1 MAAGGDHKP
10 MIVTLDGPAG
20 AGKSSTARELARRL
34 GWCYMDTGAMY
45 RAVALVATR
54 RAIPLEDEPQ
64 LAALAESI
72 EIRFEQG
79 RVFVDAEDVSEAI
92 RTADNTT
99 ATRPVANAGLV
110 RAAMK
115 QIQRRMAA
123 DRDVVTEGR
132 DQGSEVFPQAE
143 LKVFLTAS
151 PEERARRRLAEERAK
166 GRDVTLDEILAS
178 QQDRDHG
185 DTHREV
191 GAMRQAEGAEL
202 RRPSREG
209 RAERADLRGSIR
221 ASNPTGPI
229 RGSRSAGVDP
239 WGRA

>member
-1 MAAGGDHKP
+1 MADGGDRKP

-79 RVFVDAEDVSEAI
+79 RVFVGAEDVSEAI

-99 ATRPVANAGLV
+99 ATRPVANAAPV

-185 DTHREV
+185 DTHREL

-202 RRPSREG
+202 LDTDGMDREAVLAVLLGWIEARRP
-209 RAERADLRGSIR
+209 AP
-221 ASNPTGPI
+221 PTA
-229 RGSRSAGVDP
+229 AGARP
-239 WGRA
+239 PHA

>member
-79 RVFVDAEDVSEAI
+79 RVFVGAEDVSEAI

-99 ATRPVANAGLV
+99 ATRPVADAALV

-166 GRDVTLDEILAS
+166 GGNVTLDEILAS

-185 DTHREV
+185 DTHREL

-202 RRPSREG
+202 LDTDGMDREAVLAVLLGWIEARRP
-209 RAERADLRGSIR
+209 AP
-221 ASNPTGPI
+221 PTA
-229 RGSRSAGVDP
+229 AGARP
-239 WGRA
+239 PHA

>member
-1 MAAGGDHKP
+1 MADGGDHKP

-166 GRDVTLDEILAS
+166 GGNVTLDEILAS

-185 DTHREV
+185 DTHREL

-202 RRPSREG
+202 LDTDGMDREAVLAVLLGWIEARRP
-209 RAERADLRGSIR
+209 AP
-221 ASNPTGPI
+221 PTA
-229 RGSRSAGVDP
+229 AGARP
-239 WGRA
+239 PHA

>member
-1 MAAGGDHKP
+1 

-99 ATRPVANAGLV
+99 ATRPVANAALV

-166 GRDVTLDEILAS
+166 GQNVTLDEILAS

-185 DTHREV
+185 DTHREL

-202 RRPSREG
+202 LDTDGMDREAVLAVLLGWIEARRP
-209 RAERADLRGSIR
+209 AP
-221 ASNPTGPI
+221 PTA
-229 RGSRSAGVDP
+229 AGARP
-239 WGRA
+239 PHA

>member
-1 MAAGGDHKP
+1 MADRGDHNP

-64 LAALAESI
+64 LAALTESI

-79 RVFVDAEDVSEAI
+79 RVFVGAEDVSEAI
-92 RTADNTT
+92 RTAENTT
-99 ATRPVANAGLV
+99 ATRPVADAALV

-202 RRPSREG
+202 LHTDGMDREAVLAVLLGWIEARRPP
-209 RAERADLRGSIR
+209 L
-221 ASNPTGPI
+221 PTA
-229 RGSRSAGVDP
+229 AGARLP
-239 WGRA
+239 HA

>member
-1 MAAGGDHKP
+1 

-64 LAALAESI
+64 LAALTESI

-79 RVFVDAEDVSEAI
+79 RVFVGAEDVSEAI
-92 RTADNTT
+92 RTAENTT
-99 ATRPVANAGLV
+99 ATRPVADAALV

-166 GRDVTLDEILAS
+166 GRNVTLEEILAS

-202 RRPSREG
+202 LHTDGMDREAVLAVLIGWIEARRP
-209 RAERADLRGSIR
+209 AP
-221 ASNPTGPI
+221 PTA
-229 RGSRSAGVDP
+229 AGARP
-239 WGRA
+239 PHA

>member
-79 RVFVDAEDVSEAI
+79 RVFVGAEDVSEAI
-92 RTADNTT
+92 RTAENTT

-166 GRDVTLDEILAS
+166 GGNVTLDEILAS

-202 RRPSREG
+202 LDTDGMDREAVLAVLLGWIEARRP
-209 RAERADLRGSIR
+209 AP
-221 ASNPTGPI
+221 PTA
-229 RGSRSAGVDP
+229 AGARP
-239 WGRA
+239 PHA

>member
-1 MAAGGDHKP
+1 MADGGDHKP

-79 RVFVDAEDVSEAI
+79 RVFVGAEDVSEAI

-99 ATRPVANAGLV
+99 ATRPVADAALV

-132 DQGSEVFPQAE
+132 DQGSEVFPQAD

-166 GRDVTLDEILAS
+166 GGNVTLDEILAS

-185 DTHREV
+185 DTHREL

-202 RRPSREG
+202 LDTDGMDREAVLAVLLGWIEARRP
-209 RAERADLRGSIR
+209 AP
-221 ASNPTGPI
+221 PTA
-229 RGSRSAGVDP
+229 AGARP
-239 WGRA
+239 PHA

>member
-1 MAAGGDHKP
+1 
-10 MIVTLDGPAG
+10 
-20 AGKSSTARELARRL
+20 
-34 GWCYMDTGAMY
+34 MDTGAMY

-79 RVFVDAEDVSEAI
+79 RVFVGAEDVSEAI

-99 ATRPVANAGLV
+99 ATRPVADAALV

-166 GRDVTLDEILAS
+166 GQNVTLDEILAS

-202 RRPSREG
+202 LHTDGMDREAVLAVLLGWIEARRP
-209 RAERADLRGSIR
+209 AP
-221 ASNPTGPI
+221 PTA
-229 RGSRSAGVDP
+229 AGARP
-239 WGRA
+239 PHA

>member
-1 MAAGGDHKP
+1 

-166 GRDVTLDEILAS
+166 GGNVTLDEILAS

-202 RRPSREG
+202 LDTDGMDREAVLAVLLGWIEARRP
-209 RAERADLRGSIR
+209 AP
-221 ASNPTGPI
+221 PTA
-229 RGSRSAGVDP
+229 AGARP
-239 WGRA
+239 PHA

>member
-1 MAAGGDHKP
+1 MADRGDHNP

-79 RVFVDAEDVSEAI
+79 RVFVGAEDVSEAI

-99 ATRPVANAGLV
+99 ATRPVADAALV

-202 RRPSREG
+202 LHTDGMDREAVLAVLLGWIEARRPPLST
-209 RAERADLRGSIR
+209 A
-221 ASNPTGPI
+221 
-229 RGSRSAGVDP
+229 AGARLP
-239 WGRA
+239 HA

>member
-1 MAAGGDHKP
+1 MADRGDHNP

-79 RVFVDAEDVSEAI
+79 RVFVGAEDVSEAI
-92 RTADNTT
+92 RTAENTT
-99 ATRPVANAGLV
+99 ATRPVADAALV
-110 RAAMK
+110 RGAMK

-166 GRDVTLDEILAS
+166 GRNVTLDEILAS

-202 RRPSREG
+202 LHTDGMDREAVLAVLIGWIEARRP
-209 RAERADLRGSIR
+209 AP
-221 ASNPTGPI
+221 PTA
-229 RGSRSAGVDP
+229 AGARP
-239 WGRA
+239 PHA

>member
-1 MAAGGDHKP
+1 MADGGDRKP

-79 RVFVDAEDVSEAI
+79 RVFVGAEDVSEAI

-99 ATRPVANAGLV
+99 ATRPVADAALV

-166 GRDVTLDEILAS
+166 GQHVTLDEILAS

-185 DTHREV
+185 DIHREV
-191 GAMRQAEGAEL
+191 GAMRRAEGAEL
-202 RRPSREG
+202 LDTDGMDREAVLAVLLGWIEARRP
-209 RAERADLRGSIR
+209 AL
-221 ASNPTGPI
+221 PTA
-229 RGSRSAGVDP
+229 AGARP
-239 WGRA
+239 PHA

>member
-1 MAAGGDHKP
+1 

-79 RVFVDAEDVSEAI
+79 RVFVGAEDVSEAI

-166 GRDVTLDEILAS
+166 GGNVTLDEILAS

-202 RRPSREG
+202 LDTDGMDREAVLAVLLGWIEARRP
-209 RAERADLRGSIR
+209 AP
-221 ASNPTGPI
+221 PTA
-229 RGSRSAGVDP
+229 AGARP
-239 WGRA
+239 PHA

>member
-1 MAAGGDHKP
+1 

-99 ATRPVANAGLV
+99 ATRPVANAALV

-166 GRDVTLDEILAS
+166 GGNVTLDEILAS

-185 DTHREV
+185 DTHREL

-202 RRPSREG
+202 LDTDGMDREAVLAVLLGWIEARRP
-209 RAERADLRGSIR
+209 AP
-221 ASNPTGPI
+221 PTA
-229 RGSRSAGVDP
+229 AGARP
-239 WGRA
+239 PHA

>member
-1 MAAGGDHKP
+1 

-79 RVFVDAEDVSEAI
+79 RVFVGAEDVSEAI

-151 PEERARRRLAEERAK
+151 PEERARRRLAEQRAK
-166 GRDVTLDEILAS
+166 GQNVTLDEILAS

-202 RRPSREG
+202 LDTDGMDREAVLAVLLGWIEARRP
-209 RAERADLRGSIR
+209 AP
-221 ASNPTGPI
+221 PTA
-229 RGSRSAGVDP
+229 AGARP
-239 WGRA
+239 PHA

>member
-64 LAALAESI
+64 LAALADSI

-79 RVFVDAEDVSEAI
+79 RVFVGAEDVSEAI

-99 ATRPVANAGLV
+99 ATRPVADAALV

-132 DQGSEVFPQAE
+132 DQGSEVFPQAD

-185 DTHREV
+185 DTHREL

-202 RRPSREG
+202 LDTDGMDREAVLAVLLGWIEARRP
-209 RAERADLRGSIR
+209 AP
-221 ASNPTGPI
+221 PTA
-229 RGSRSAGVDP
+229 AGARP
-239 WGRA
+239 PHA

>member
-166 GRDVTLDEILAS
+166 GGNVTLDEILAS

-202 RRPSREG
+202 LDTDGMDREAVLAVLLGWIEARRP
-209 RAERADLRGSIR
+209 AP
-221 ASNPTGPI
+221 PTA
-229 RGSRSAGVDP
+229 AGARP
-239 WGRA
+239 PHA

>member
-1 MAAGGDHKP
+1 

-79 RVFVDAEDVSEAI
+79 RVFVGAEDVSEAI

-166 GRDVTLDEILAS
+166 GQNVTLDEILAS

-202 RRPSREG
+202 LDTDGMDREAVLAVLLGWIEARRP
-209 RAERADLRGSIR
+209 AP
-221 ASNPTGPI
+221 PTA
-229 RGSRSAGVDP
+229 AGARP
-239 WGRA
+239 PHA

>member
-1 MAAGGDHKP
+1 MADGGDHKP

-79 RVFVDAEDVSEAI
+79 RVFVGAEDVSEAI

-99 ATRPVANAGLV
+99 ATRPVADAALV

-166 GRDVTLDEILAS
+166 GRNVTLDEILAS

-202 RRPSREG
+202 LHTDGMDREAVLAVLLGWIEARRPP
-209 RAERADLRGSIR
+209 L
-221 ASNPTGPI
+221 PTA
-229 RGSRSAGVDP
+229 AGARLP
-239 WGRA
+239 HA

>member
-1 MAAGGDHKP
+1 

-54 RAIPLEDEPQ
+54 RGIPLEDEPR
-64 LAALAESI
+64 LADLAESI
-72 EIRFEQG
+72 DIRFEQG
-79 RVFVDAEDVSEAI
+79 RVFVGDEDVSEAI
-92 RTADNTT
+92 RTAENTA
-99 ATRPVANAGLV
+99 ATRPVANAALV
-110 RAAMK
+110 RGAMK
-115 QIQRRMAA
+115 RIQRRMAA
-123 DRDVVTEGR
+123 GRDVVTEGR

-151 PEERARRRLAEERAK
+151 PEERARRRLAEETAK
-166 GRDVTLDEILAS
+166 GRSVSLEEVLAS

-185 DTHREV
+185 DTHRAV

-202 RRPSREG
+202 LDTDGMDREAVLTVLLEWVEARRSPARDVSVERRP
-209 RAERADLRGSIR
+209 ER
-221 ASNPTGPI
+221 
-229 RGSRSAGVDP
+229 
-239 WGRA
+239 

>member
-1 MAAGGDHKP
+1 

-64 LAALAESI
+64 LAALTESI

-79 RVFVDAEDVSEAI
+79 RVFVGAEDVSEAI
-92 RTADNTT
+92 RTAENTT
-99 ATRPVANAGLV
+99 ATRPVADAALV

-202 RRPSREG
+202 LHTDGMDREAVLAVLLGWIEARRPP
-209 RAERADLRGSIR
+209 L
-221 ASNPTGPI
+221 PTA
-229 RGSRSAGVDP
+229 AGARLP
-239 WGRA
+239 HA

>member
-166 GRDVTLDEILAS
+166 GGNVTLDEILAS

-185 DTHREV
+185 DTHREL

-202 RRPSREG
+202 LDTDGMDREAVLAVLLGWIEARRP
-209 RAERADLRGSIR
+209 AP
-221 ASNPTGPI
+221 PTA
-229 RGSRSAGVDP
+229 AGARP
-239 WGRA
+239 PHA

>member
-1 MAAGGDHKP
+1 

-64 LAALAESI
+64 LAALTESI

-79 RVFVDAEDVSEAI
+79 RVFVNAEDVSEAI
-92 RTADNTT
+92 RTAENTT
-99 ATRPVANAGLV
+99 ATRPVADAALV

-202 RRPSREG
+202 LHTDGMDREAVLAVLIGWIEARRP
-209 RAERADLRGSIR
+209 AP
-221 ASNPTGPI
+221 PTA
-229 RGSRSAGVDP
+229 AGARP
-239 WGRA
+239 PHA

>member
-1 MAAGGDHKP
+1 MADRGDHNP

-79 RVFVDAEDVSEAI
+79 RVFVGAEDVSEAI
-92 RTADNTT
+92 RTAENTT
-99 ATRPVANAGLV
+99 ATRPVADAALV
-110 RAAMK
+110 RGAMK

-166 GRDVTLDEILAS
+166 GRNVTLDEILAS

-202 RRPSREG
+202 LHTDGMDREAVLAVLLGWIEARRP
-209 RAERADLRGSIR
+209 AP
-221 ASNPTGPI
+221 PTA
-229 RGSRSAGVDP
+229 AGARP
-239 WGRA
+239 PHA

>member
-1 MAAGGDHKP
+1 MADGGDHKP

-79 RVFVDAEDVSEAI
+79 RVFVGAEDVSEAI

-99 ATRPVANAGLV
+99 ATRPVADAALV

-132 DQGSEVFPQAE
+132 DQGSEVFPQAD

-202 RRPSREG
+202 LHTDGMDREAVLAVLIGWIEARRP
-209 RAERADLRGSIR
+209 AP
-221 ASNPTGPI
+221 PTA
-229 RGSRSAGVDP
+229 AGARP
-239 WGRA
+239 PHA

>member
-1 MAAGGDHKP
+1 

-166 GRDVTLDEILAS
+166 GGNVTLDEILAS

-185 DTHREV
+185 DTHREL

-202 RRPSREG
+202 LDTDGMDREAVLAVLLGWIEARRP
-209 RAERADLRGSIR
+209 AP
-221 ASNPTGPI
+221 PTA
-229 RGSRSAGVDP
+229 AGARP
-239 WGRA
+239 PHA

>member
-1 MAAGGDHKP
+1 

-166 GRDVTLDEILAS
+166 GQNVTLDEILAS

-202 RRPSREG
+202 LDTDGMDREAVLAVLLGWIEARRP
-209 RAERADLRGSIR
+209 AP
-221 ASNPTGPI
+221 PTA
-229 RGSRSAGVDP
+229 AGARP
-239 WGRA
+239 PHA

>member
-1 MAAGGDHKP
+1 

-79 RVFVDAEDVSEAI
+79 RVFVGAEDVSEAI

-99 ATRPVANAGLV
+99 ATRPVADAALV

-132 DQGSEVFPQAE
+132 DQGSEVFPQAD

-202 RRPSREG
+202 LHTDGMDREAVLAVLIGWIEARRP
-209 RAERADLRGSIR
+209 AP
-221 ASNPTGPI
+221 PTA
-229 RGSRSAGVDP
+229 AGARP
-239 WGRA
+239 PHA

>member
-1 MAAGGDHKP
+1 

-72 EIRFEQG
+72 EISFEQG
-79 RVFVDAEDVSEAI
+79 RVFVGAEDVSEAI

-166 GRDVTLDEILAS
+166 GQNVTLDEILAS

-202 RRPSREG
+202 LDTDGMDREAVLAVLLGWIEARRP
-209 RAERADLRGSIR
+209 AP
-221 ASNPTGPI
+221 PTA
-229 RGSRSAGVDP
+229 AGARP
-239 WGRA
+239 PHA

>member
-1 MAAGGDHKP
+1 

-79 RVFVDAEDVSEAI
+79 RVFVGAEDVSEAI

-166 GRDVTLDEILAS
+166 GQNVTLDEILAS

-185 DTHREV
+185 DTHREL

-202 RRPSREG
+202 LDTDGMDREAVLAVLLGWIEARRP
-209 RAERADLRGSIR
+209 AP
-221 ASNPTGPI
+221 PTA
-229 RGSRSAGVDP
+229 AGARP
-239 WGRA
+239 PHA

>member
-1 MAAGGDHKP
+1 MAGGGDHKP

-79 RVFVDAEDVSEAI
+79 RVFVGAEDVSEAI

-99 ATRPVANAGLV
+99 ATRPVADAALV

-166 GRDVTLDEILAS
+166 GQSVTLDEILAA

-202 RRPSREG
+202 LHTDGMDREAVLAVLLGWIEARRP
-209 RAERADLRGSIR
+209 AP
-221 ASNPTGPI
+221 PTA
-229 RGSRSAGVDP
+229 AGARP
-239 WGRA
+239 PHA